1 VLPATVHEPGTVAV
15 PIDSPKASRSI
26 YAIWSRSRDL
36 TRAAADFRDYILS
49 TAPALL
55 ASSTN
60 E

>member
-1 VLPATVHEPGTVAV
+1 M
-15 PIDSPKASRSI
+15 ASRSI